1 MSEGRDGEHLVHDAK
16 AAEVG
21 GFRVRRALPRRGMRT
36 VGAWC
41 FADHMGP
48 EVVTETSGL
57 DVGPHP
63 HIGLQ
68 TVTWLV
74 EGAALHTDSLGS
86 EQIIRPGQL
95 NLMTAGRGI
104 VHAEESVRVQ
114 SRSGTGTMHGVQL
127 WVAQPSATREG
138 ASAFAHHGDLPAIDG
153 GHGSATVFIG
163 EYADAVSPARTDT
176 PLVGIELDLRA
187 GRSRWPLRPDFE
199 YAVYVVSG
207 DVVIEGAT
215 AATQDVHSSTPRA
228 RAIPAG
234 EGQLVDLRVHHDEL
248 TIEVPHSARL
258 LLLGGEPLGEPL
270 YMWWNFVGRS
280 REEIAQASSDWAEY
294 VETGARS
301 DFGTARFDRVTS
313 TLAPIPAP
321 ALL

>member
-1 MSEGRDGEHLVHDAK
+1 MTKLPESLVHDAK

-21 GFRVRRALPRRGMRT
+21 GFRARRALPRRGLRT

-74 EGAALHTDSLGS
+74 EGAVLHTDSLGS
-86 EQIIRPGQL
+86 EQLIRPGQL

-104 VHAEESVRVQ
+104 AHAEESVRA
-114 SRSGTGTMHGVQL
+114 SGTLHGVQL
-127 WVAQPSATREG
+127 WIAQPSLTRDG
-138 ASAFAHHGDLPAIDG
+138 TSAFAHHADLPQIDV
-153 GHGSATVFIG
+153 GHGTATVFIG
-163 EYADAVSPARTDT
+163 EYAGAASSALTDT
-176 PLVGIELDLRA
+176 ALVGIEADLRS
-187 GRSRWPLRPDFE
+187 GTSEWPLREDFE
-199 YAVYVVSG
+199 YAVYVISG
-207 DVVIEGAT
+207 DVVIRGAAALEGQHALT
-215 AATQDVHSSTPRA
+215 
-228 RAIPAG
+228 IPAL
-234 EGQLVDLRVHHDEL
+234 EGQLVDLRIHDAQM
-248 TIEVPHSARL
+248 TIDVPHAARVL
-258 LLLGGEPLGEPL
+258 ILGGEPLGEPL

-280 REEIAQASSDWAEY
+280 REEIAHAAQDWAAY
-294 VETGARS
+294 VATGAHATE
-301 DFGTARFDRVTS
+301 GTDRFARVAS

-321 ALL
+321 ALV